1 MTYPQQPY
9 GQQPQGY
16 PGQQAPNY
24 APQPGYPAPGT
35 AYTPAPQQYPSQG
48 QPSYPPQGQPPQP
61 EVRGTL
67 KDFMDQPS
75 TGGGPSLSFPHPGTS
90 YTGTVVRN
98 VTDADIQAQTDMI
111 TGAVATYNDR
121 RPKLVMKVPLLLHTP
136 HPAYPEGVGV
146 WYVKGSDRAE
156 LARAMEAA
164 GAEPGAPQA
173 GDVITV
179 TYTHDQ
185 PGRRGMNPTKIKRVD
200 YLKGNGVP
208 PQLPQAQQDP
218 ARLITQP
225 IHATPGPAVQPQY
238 QQPQPPPGYPQQYV
252 QQAFADAQAQAAQL
266 AQIAGVPYTPPIA
279 PAAAAPYAT
288 SAPPMTPPAPG
299 YPYGGPGPSAMV
311 QGPGGGLVPT
321 GPGGIPQPVPTA
333 QPTGAPYAPPATAP
347 YGGPAGIPTSA
358 PAAQPPATAQPTAP
372 AFPSNAVPGGPPQDW
387 PADVPFIP
395 GLTPEQARIAATMGH
410 PAAAGQ

>member
-1 MTYPQQPY
+1 MTYPQPPY

-35 AYTPAPQQYPSQG
+35 AYAPPPVQYPPQG
-48 QPSYPPQGQPPQP
+48 QPPYPPQGQPPQP

-98 VTDADIQAQTDMI
+98 VTDADIQAQTDML

-136 HPAYPEGVGV
+136 HPAYPEGIGV

-173 GDVITV
+173 GDVITI

-208 PQLPQAQQDP
+208 PQLPQQSQAYGQAPAPQAQLQGVYTNQQYP
-218 ARLITQP
+218 APVQ
-225 IHATPGPAVQPQY
+225 GPASLPAYGGVPNTPQGY
-238 QQPQPPPGYPQQYV
+238 GQPQPPQFPQGYPQQLQV
-252 QQAFADAQAQAAQL
+252 QQYQGSNGNPVIP
-266 AQIAGVPYTPPIA
+266 QIGQPVPPTA

-299 YPYGGPGPSAMV
+299 YAQASPGF
-311 QGPGGGLVPT
+311 T
-321 GPGGIPQPVPTA
+321 
-333 QPTGAPYAPPATAP
+333 
-347 YGGPAGIPTSA
+347 PAG
-358 PAAQPPATAQPTAP
+358 AALPPSTAQPTAP
-372 AFPSNAVPGGPPQDW
+372 ASPSSAAPGGPPPNW